1 MLQRPCAEDM
11 RADGERNRAAILTAA
26 RRLFAERGLG
36 VPFDLIASQ
45 AGVSRATQNRH
56 FPTRESLALALF
68 EENLN
73 QLARVIK
80 DSPVGEG
87 YVAALVLCAEL
98 MHRDIGF
105 IELFDSREVGEQAR
119 SDIAARFLALM
130 EQPLRAAQ
138 AGGCVRGDLEPED
151 TRMLVNMLGAAAI
164 PNDLDPSD
172 SSRGKRGT
180 ALLVEAIQRP
190 GKQVLPPP

>member
-1 MLQRPCAEDM
+1 M
-11 RADGERNRAAILTAA
+11 RADAERNRAAILDAG

-36 VPFDLIASQ
+36 VPLDLIASE

-56 FPTRESLALALF
+56 FPTKESLARALF
-68 EENLN
+68 EENLD

-87 YVAALVLCAEL
+87 YVAALVLCTEL
-98 MHRDIGF
+98 MRRDIGF

-130 EQPLRAAQ
+130 DPPLRAAQ
-138 AGGCVRGDLEPED
+138 AAGSVRGDLEPGD
-151 TRMLVNMLGAAAI
+151 TRMLVNMLGAAAM
-164 PNDLDPSD
+164 PNDHHQPDPG
-172 SSRGKRGT
+172 RGQRGT
-180 ALLVEAIQRP
+180 ALLVEAIRP
-190 GKQVLPPP
+190 PVRHVPPSQ

>member
-1 MLQRPCAEDM
+1 M
-11 RADGERNRAAILTAA
+11 RADAERNRAAILVAA
-26 RRLFAERGLG
+26 RRLFAEHGLG
-36 VPFDLIASQ
+36 VPFDLIASE

-56 FPTRESLALALF
+56 FPTKGSLALALF

-73 QLARVIK
+73 RLARVIE

-105 IELFDSREVGEQAR
+105 IELFDSREVGERAR
-119 SDIAARFLALM
+119 SDVAARFLALM
-130 EQPLRAAQ
+130 ERPLRAAQ
-138 AGGCVRGDLEPED
+138 AAGCVRGDLEPED

-164 PNDLDPSD
+164 PNDLDQPH

-180 ALLVEAIQRP
+180 ALLVEAIRGP
-190 GKQVLPPP
+190 GGQALPAP

>member
-1 MLQRPCAEDM
+1 M
-11 RADGERNRAAILTAA
+11 RADAERNRAAILAAA
-26 RRLFAERGLG
+26 RQLFAERGLG
-36 VPFDLIASQ
+36 VPFDLIASE

-56 FPTRESLALALF
+56 FATKESLALALF

-73 QLARVIK
+73 QLAQVIK

-87 YVAALVLCAEL
+87 YLAALVLCAEL
-98 MHRDIGF
+98 MRRDIGF

-119 SDIAARFLALM
+119 SDVATRFLALM

-138 AGGCVRGDLEPED
+138 AARLVRDDIEPED

-164 PNDLDPSD
+164 PNDLHQPA

-180 ALLVEAIQRP
+180 AMLIEAIRP
-190 GKQVLPPP
+190 PGRHVLPKQ